1 MAKRA
6 AGLYVH
12 ADRGDEAALAAEL
25 RARLVG
31 TPADGSAA
39 APAATVNQVIWVDAG
54 DEVLVH
60 LDSIKVRLLARAI
73 VVSLDLETDQ
83 TGCAAL
89 IVTFSLGGARDQAG
103 LVATTDELPHGN
115 PLLAARWG
123 RVVQSALWSA
133 LMGYVNDHAAERGK
147 EPQAIHVT
155 PGRIQLKLQ
164 APNVVARTAKAKP

>member
-73 VVSLDLETDQ
+73 VVSL
-83 TGCAAL
+83 
-89 IVTFSLGGARDQAG
+89 
-103 LVATTDELPHGN
+103 
-115 PLLAARWG
+115 
-123 RVVQSALWSA
+123 
-133 LMGYVNDHAAERGK
+133 YV
-147 EPQAIHVT
+147 
-155 PGRIQLKLQ
+155 
-164 APNVVARTAKAKP
+164 